1 MRESNETST
10 TPWNLTL
17 SVPLPFCTFQ
27 SPTQRRK
34 KSFDVRQP
42 NPCTLH
48 SASQISLIICLYSR
62 HFVIYRGLL
71 LNESGKWCIM
81 HNIDVWH
88 PNRCIPDEID
98 LFYFKTCIITHNNNV
113 IEQNI
118 NVSMFD
124 ILSVKKPHRSLSI
137 LNRALKQTTLKA
149 HYGSRKGTI
158 QKYFANP
165 KKYSESLSIRQIAFE
180 KVVKSRKQFQI
191 LV

>member
-1 MRESNETST
+1 M
-10 TPWNLTL
+10 LG
-17 SVPLPFCTFQ
+17 
-27 SPTQRRK
+27 
-34 KSFDVRQP
+34 
-42 NPCTLH
+42 
-48 SASQISLIICLYSR
+48 SQIRAPCIVLLKFHWSFASIPAILLFTGASCLMSQKSDVCCTTWCMTSKSMYSGWNW
-62 HFVIYRGLL
+62 FIL
-71 LNESGKWCIM
+71 
-81 HNIDVWH
+81 
-88 PNRCIPDEID
+88 
-98 LFYFKTCIITHNNNV
+98 FKTCIITHNNNV

-165 KKYSESLSIRQIAFE
+165 KKYSESLSFRQIAFE